1 MEKLELNVPVIATRG
16 VLIFPGQDVMIEVG
30 RDKSISAVEEAIAYF
45 DGQVFIVSQKDVL
58 VDDPKMND
66 LFAMGTLCKI
76 KSMKKKEGFLRV
88 TFSGVQRASV
98 IRLSDDER
106 MLFATIKLKKTSSG
120 TAWKKWLWFVKSPKA
135 WNKLPT
141 LVNRSH
147 LKCSVN

>member
-30 RDKSISAVEEAIAYF
+30 RDKSISAVEEAMAYF

-106 MLFATIKLKKTSSG
+106 MLFATIKPEEDIVGDSLEEM
-120 TAWKKWLWFVKSPKA
+120 A
-135 WNKLPT
+135 
-141 LVNRSH
+141 LVRQIAKGLEQITNIG
-147 LKCSVN
+147 